1 MKKFMILIHGDDE
14 QFADMSE
21 EEASAI
27 ISSLNSFESQLK
39 SENALLATHRLHPA
53 STAKLVRLKRKNG
66 RTFLDGPFT
75 ETKEQLGGY
84 YLLQAENM
92 DTALKWLELIPASMD
107 STLEVREVVDEE
119 RSFP

>member
-92 DTALKWLELIPASMD
+92 DTALKWLDLIPASMD